1 MANPFV
7 SVAVL
12 FLVSFILLISK
23 HIILA
28 IIPLGIA
35 IYKTLSILGIIR
47 KCVFFRGSFVEG
59 VVFTKDYIGSYS
71 NNSAAFEEAARLIRN
86 FKLKDY
92 IIIAIYFDE
101 PGNDNKNMKY
111 SVGVYRKNVGFPEKP
126 PEEFERYCNE
136 NGYNMT
142 ELPNATSL
150 YSSWEYHSFYTLMV
164 GIQKFYATL
173 KQNLNDDNFKRAY
186 KIRDASQIKTF
197 IELYESKT
205 LVSFHVPLL
214 FADKFNVFKK
224 DK

>member
-7 SVAVL
+7 SVGVL
-12 FLVSFILLISK
+12 FLISFILLFKK
-23 HIILA
+23 HVFLA
-28 IIPLGIA
+28 VVPLGIA

-47 KCVFFRGSFVEG
+47 KCGFYRGSFVEG
-59 VVFTKDYIGSYS
+59 VAFTKDYIGSYS
-71 NNSAAFEEAARLIRN
+71 NNKAAFEEAARLIRN

-101 PGNDNKNMKY
+101 PGKDDKNMKY

-150 YSSWEYHSFYTLMV
+150 YSSWEYHSFYTLMI

-173 KQNLNDDNFKRAY
+173 KNNLNDDNFKRAY
-186 KIRDASQIKTF
+186 KIRDATQIKTF

>member
-1 MANPFV
+1 MANPYV

-12 FLVSFILLISK
+12 FFASFIILILK
-23 HIILA
+23 HPILA
-28 IIPLGIA
+28 LIPLGIA
-35 IYKTLSILGIIR
+35 IYKTLSILGLIR
-47 KCVFFRGSFVEG
+47 KCGFFRGSFVEG
-59 VVFTKDYIGSYS
+59 VVFTKDYIGPYS
-71 NNSAAFEEAARLIRN
+71 NNQIAFQEALRLIRN

-92 IIIAIYFDE
+92 VIIAIYYDLPE
-101 PGNDNKNMKY
+101 NDDKNLKY

-126 PEEFERYCNE
+126 PAEFERYCNE
-136 NGYNMT
+136 NGYNQT

-150 YSSWEYHSFYTLMV
+150 YSSWEFHSFYTLKI
-164 GIQKFYATL
+164 GIKKFYDSL

-186 KIRDASQIKTF
+186 KIRDASLLKTC
-197 IELYESKT
+197 IELYESES